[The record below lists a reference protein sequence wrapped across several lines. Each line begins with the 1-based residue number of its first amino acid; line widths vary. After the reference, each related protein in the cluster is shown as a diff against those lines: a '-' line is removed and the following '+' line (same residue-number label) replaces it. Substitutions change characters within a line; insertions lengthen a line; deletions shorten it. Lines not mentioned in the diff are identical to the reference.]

1 MPLKEVKRFFV
12 KITYGNETKTLHAD
26 ACHKRGA
33 VWQILKVLKEHNID
47 HIDSLTVED
56 NFYPTA
62 KTKREIFLKR
72 RQRKYI
78 KPQGSNADVLLD
90 LVKKHKK
97 KPTHSL

>member
-12 KITYGNETKTLHAD
+12 KISYAGETKTLHAD

-33 VWQILKVLKEHNID
+33 VWQILKVLKEHNINEV
-47 HIDSLTVED
+47 DSITVED

-62 KTKREIFLKR
+62 KTKRDLFLKR

-78 KPQGSNADVLLD
+78 KPQSGNADILLD
-90 LVKKHKK
+90 LVKQHKK
-97 KPTHSL
+97 KPKHTL

>member
-12 KITYGNETKTLHAD
+12 KITYNKQTKTLHAD

-33 VWQILKVLKEHNID
+33 VWQILKVLKENNID
-47 HIDSLTVED
+47 DVDTITVED

-78 KPQGSNADVLLD
+78 RPQGSNADVIAD

-97 KPTHSL
+97 KPKRSL